1 MAEEITLLKK
11 EDLVEAFKPIEGLSH
26 VDVELGTLSKFRFKT
41 GTVGQAK
48 NVPIITFLDKEY
60 PMTTKAVAEASRLV
74 GIPVN
79 YANKCPSDMLFPHL
93 EHWWGPG
100 GSGRAR
106 FYIQNNCVVGC
117 TPNVTS
123 MYHSN
128 MEILQNVEEAIG
140 SDKINVLGYNPPL
153 VTLDQS
159 VFSVVTDQCFEAK
172 TGDMLFGGIEI
183 QNSITGDTAIE
194 IAPFIF
200 RQVCSNGM
208 IVSEGLGR
216 WSRREEDSNFSS
228 WTYST
233 SKSATQ
239 RISGEFHRI
248 KKLSEVPVGQRAD
261 NTLRS
266 LFQKFGISTRTQVEI
281 VGESQATNEGNGP
294 ENMYDIWNAITRV
307 ATHSSKLSATAS
319 RDLRRIAGEV
329 VREVALCPHCSQLIS
344 KE

>member
-1 MAEEITLLKK
+1 MLEEIQLLQKK
-11 EDLVEAFKPIEGLSH
+11 DMEEAFKPTEGISN
-26 VDVELGTLSKFRFKT
+26 VDVELGTLSKFRFKL
-41 GTVGQAK
+41 GAVGQAK
-48 NVPIITFLDKEY
+48 NVPIVTFLDKEF
-60 PMTTKAVAEASRLV
+60 PMTTKAVAEAARLV

-79 YANKCPSDMLFPHL
+79 YANKCPSDMLNPHL

-106 FYIQNNCVVGC
+106 FYIQNGSIVGC
-117 TPNVTS
+117 SPNVTS
-123 MYHSN
+123 KYHSN
-128 MEILQNVEEAIG
+128 AEILTIVEEAIG
-140 SDKINVLGYNPPL
+140 SDKIGILGYNPPS
-153 VTLDQS
+153 VSLDQS

-172 TGDMLFGGIEI
+172 TGDMLYGGIEI
-183 QNSITGDTAIE
+183 QNSVTGDTAIE

-228 WTYST
+228 WAYSA

-239 RISGEFHRI
+239 RIGGEFHRI
-248 KKLSEVPVGQRAD
+248 KKLTEVPVGQRAD

-266 LFQKFGISTRTQVEI
+266 LFQKFGISNRTQVEI
-281 VGESQATNEGNGP
+281 VEESQATNEGNGP

-307 ATHSSKLSATAS
+307 ATHSSKLSTTAS
-319 RDLRRIAGEV
+319 RDLRWVAGEV
-329 VREVALCPHCSQLIS
+329 VREVSLCPHCSQLIS
-344 KE
+344 EE